1 MSDSVY
7 EDENALYDEPT
18 EVKTTVANGV
28 INLLKKRKPVILVL
42 LGKHEWSPPITTYE
56 YTTDNE
62 LLTWVRETIT
72 TGCIILHCSDEK
84 FSKVNDVAEI
94 LHFNLFLIEGVPSHE
109 MSGLAINMTHHL
121 DVVNHA
127 DVEHISG
134 FVGIVDHAADVIEDE
149 EAQKR
154 VFEDLDV

>member
-1 MSDSVY
+1 MTDSVY
-7 EDENALYDEPT
+7 EDENALYDEPQV
-18 EVKTTVANGV
+18 VKTTVANNV
-28 INLLKKRKPVILVL
+28 INLLKKRKPVVLVL
-42 LGKHEWSPPITTYE
+42 LGTHDWAPPITMYE
-56 YTTDNE
+56 YDNDND

-84 FSKVNDVAEI
+84 FSKVNDVAEL
-94 LHFNLFLIEGVPSHE
+94 LHFNLFIIEGVPSHE

-134 FVGIVDHAADVIEDE
+134 FVGIVDHTVAIPDDED
-149 EAQKR
+149 AQRKI
-154 VFEDLDV
+154 FEDLDE

>member
-7 EDENALYDEPT
+7 DDENALYDQPT
-18 EVKTTVANGV
+18 EVKTTVANSV
-28 INLLKKRKPVILVL
+28 VNLLKKRKPVVLVL
-42 LGKHEWSPPITTYE
+42 LGNHEWAPPIAMFE

-62 LLTWVRETIT
+62 LLVWVRENIVN
-72 TGCIILHCSDEK
+72 GCIILHCSDEK

-127 DVEHISG
+127 DVEHIAG
-134 FVGIVDHAADVIEDE
+134 FVGIVDHTVDTPDDE
-149 EAQKR
+149 ESQRKIL
-154 VFEDLDV
+154 EDVDI